1 LIAPRPAPGLK
12 SRLLWWLLPALAAL
26 VAVNSVA
33 TYRTALAA
41 VNTAYDRSLL
51 AVARAVADR
60 VELRDG
66 RVVVEVPY
74 VALDFF
80 ESDLRGRVYYR
91 VGGLD
96 GSSVSGYDD
105 LPPLPAGVPR
115 SEDYFALA
123 RFYDDS
129 YRGEP
134 VRVVALHQ
142 PVFDEHARGM
152 ALVQVAETLVSREAL
167 TRGLMVDTVARQLL
181 LVALAALVTFVVVHT
196 AFRPL
201 GRLRAELDARA
212 AGDLSPIEPRGVPRE
227 VGALVAGMN
236 DYVARLRGTLERQ
249 ERFIA
254 DASHQL
260 RTPLAVLRAQTGLA
274 AREDDPGRLRE
285 TLAAMDRSVGDT
297 IHLANQ
303 LLTRARAQHG
313 IANPAWGDLD
323 LAQVAREACLELGSE
338 AVAKRIDLAFEG
350 ECPVPLRG
358 DPTLVREMVKNLV
371 DNAIRYTPEGG
382 RIAVRLSGPGEP
394 AEIEVEDSGEGVA
407 EADREHVFEPFHRL
421 ASSQQPGVGLGL
433 SIVRDIARAHG
444 ARIDLGD
451 GSGGV
456 GLRVRVRFPSPASPA
471 SAPR

>member
-1 LIAPRPAPGLK
+1 MSAATPARGLQ
-12 SRLLWWLLPALAAL
+12 SRLLWWLLPALALL
-26 VAVNSVA
+26 VAVNSVS

-60 VELRDG
+60 VDLRDG
-66 RVVVEVPY
+66 RVAVEVPY
-74 VALDFF
+74 IALDFF

-96 GSSVSGYDD
+96 GNAVSGYDD
-105 LPPLPAGVPR
+105 LPPLPPDVPR

-123 RFYDDS
+123 RFYTAE

-134 VRVVALHQ
+134 VRIVALHQ
-142 PVFDEHARGM
+142 PVFDERTRGM
-152 ALVQVAETLVSREAL
+152 ALIQVAETLVSREAL
-167 TRGLMVDTVARQLL
+167 TRKLMVDTVASQLF
-181 LVALAALVTFVVVHT
+181 LVALAALVIVLVVRT

-201 GRLRAELDARA
+201 ARLRAELDARA
-212 AGDLSPIEPRGVPRE
+212 AGDLSPLEPRDVPGE
-227 VGALVAGMN
+227 VATLVAGMN
-236 DYVARLRGTLERQ
+236 DYVGRLRGTLERQ

-260 RTPLAVLRAQTGLA
+260 RTPLAVLRTQAGLA
-274 AREDDPGRLRE
+274 LREDDPARLAE

-313 IANPAWGDLD
+313 IANPVFGDID
-323 LAQVAREACLELGSE
+323 LAQVAREACLELGAG
-338 AVAKRIDLAFEG
+338 AVAKRIDLGFEG
-350 ECPVPLRG
+350 EHAVPLRG
-358 DPTLVREMVKNLV
+358 DPTLVRELVKNLV

-382 RIAVRLSGPGEP
+382 RVTVRLSGPGEP
-394 AEIEVEDSGEGVA
+394 VFIDVEDSGEGVA
-407 EADREHVFEPFHRL
+407 AADRERVFEPFHRL
-421 ASSQQPGVGLGL
+421 ASASHAGVGLGL

-444 ARIDLGD
+444 ASIDLAD
-451 GSGGV
+451 GAGGV
-456 GLRVRVRFPSPASPA
+456 GLRVRVRFPPAAIPA

>member
-1 LIAPRPAPGLK
+1 MNPSPAPGLQ
-12 SRLLWWLLPALAAL
+12 SRILWWLLPSLAVL
-26 VAVNSVA
+26 VAVNSVS

-66 RVVVEVPY
+66 RVAVEVPY

-96 GSSVSGYDD
+96 GGAVSGYDD
-105 LPPLPAGVPR
+105 LPSLPPDVPR

-129 YRGEP
+129 YRGEA

-142 PVFDEHARGM
+142 PVFDEATRGM
-152 ALVQVAETLVSREAL
+152 ALIQVAETLVSREAL
-167 TRGLMVDTVARQLL
+167 TRKLMLDTIARQLL
-181 LVALAALVTFVVVHT
+181 LVALAALVIAFVVRT

-201 GRLRAELDARA
+201 GRLRSELDARV
-212 AGDLSPIEPRGVPRE
+212 AGDLTPIDARGVPRE
-227 VGALVAGMN
+227 VAALVAGMN
-236 DYVARLRGTLERQ
+236 DYVGRLRGTLGRQ

-260 RTPLAVLRAQTGLA
+260 RTPLAVLSTQAGIAL
-274 AREDDPGRLRE
+274 REEDPARLRE
-285 TLAAMDRSVGDT
+285 TLTAMQRSVADT
-297 IHLANQ
+297 VHLANQ

-313 IANPAWGDLD
+313 IATPAFGDLD
-323 LAQVAREACLELGSE
+323 LAAVAREACLDLGPD
-338 AVAKRIDLAFEG
+338 AVARRIDLAFEAG
-350 ECPVPLRG
+350 NAVPARG
-358 DPTLVREMVKNLV
+358 DPTLMRELVKNLV

-382 RIAVRLSGPGEP
+382 RVTVRLSPPGEAP
-394 AEIEVEDSGEGVA
+394 AIEVEDSGEGVA
-407 EADREHVFEPFHRL
+407 AADRERVFEPFHRL
-421 ASSQQPGVGLGL
+421 SSGRQQGVGLGL
-433 SIVRDIARAHG
+433 TIVRDIARAHG
-444 ARIDLGD
+444 ADIDLAD
-451 GSGGV
+451 GAGGL
-456 GLRVRVRFPSPASPA
+456 GLKVRVRFPPPATPA

>member
-1 LIAPRPAPGLK
+1 MSARRPAPGLK
-12 SRLLWWLLPALAAL
+12 SRLLGWLLPALALL
-26 VAVNSVA
+26 VAVNTIA
-33 TYRTALAA
+33 TYRTALSA

-96 GSSVSGYDD
+96 GRSVSGYDD

-123 RFYDDS
+123 RFYDDH

-142 PVFDEHARGM
+142 PVFDDQTRGM
-152 ALVQVAETLVSREAL
+152 ALVQVAETLVSREVL
-167 TRGLMVDTVARQLL
+167 TRRLMVDTVARQLL
-181 LVALAALVTFVVVHT
+181 LVALALLVTVVVVHT

-201 GRLRAELDARA
+201 GRLREELDARA
-212 AGDLSPIEPRGVPRE
+212 AGDLSPIETRDVPRE

-236 DYVARLRGTLERQ
+236 DYVARLRGTLDRQ

-274 AREDDPGRLRE
+274 AREDDPARLRE
-285 TLAAMDRSVGDT
+285 TLSAMDRSVGDT

-313 IANPAWGDLD
+313 IANPSFGDLD
-323 LAQVAREACLELGSE
+323 LAQVAREACLELGGE

-350 ECPVPLRG
+350 EHPVPLRG
-358 DPTLVREMVKNLV
+358 DPTLVRELVKNLV

-394 AEIEVEDSGEGVA
+394 AAIEVEDSGEGVA
-407 EADREHVFEPFHRL
+407 EADRERVFEPFHRL
-421 ASSQQPGVGLGL
+421 ASSKQPGVGLGL

-451 GSGGV
+451 GAGGI
-456 GLRVRVRFPSPASPA
+456 GLKVRVRFPPPASPA

>member
-1 LIAPRPAPGLK
+1 MRPPRPARGLQW
-12 SRLLWWLLPALAAL
+12 RLLWWLLPALAVL
-26 VAVNSVA
+26 VAVNSLA
-33 TYRTALAA
+33 TYHTALAA

-60 VELRDG
+60 VEFRDG
-66 RVVVEVPY
+66 RVEVEVPY
-74 VALDFF
+74 IALDFF
-80 ESDLRGRVYYR
+80 ASDLRGRVFYR

-96 GSSVSGYDD
+96 GGFVSGYDD

-115 SEDYFALA
+115 TEDYFALA
-123 RFYDDS
+123 RFYDDH

-134 VRVVALHQ
+134 VRVVALYQ
-142 PVFDEHARGM
+142 PVFDERTRGM

-167 TRGLMVDTVARQLL
+167 TRKLMVDTVTRQLL
-181 LVALAALVTFVVVHT
+181 LVALAALVIVVVVRV
-196 AFRPL
+196 ALRPL
-201 GRLRAELDARA
+201 GRLRAGLDARPA
-212 AGDLSPIEPRGVPRE
+212 DDLSPIDSRDVPAE

-236 DYVARLRGTLERQ
+236 DYMARLKGALDRQ

-260 RTPLAVLRAQTGLA
+260 RTPLAVLRTQTGLA
-274 AREDDPGRLRE
+274 LREEDPARLRE
-285 TLAAMDRSVGDT
+285 TLCAMDRSVGDT

-313 IANPAWGDLD
+313 IANPAFADLD
-323 LAQVAREACLELGSE
+323 LAALAREACIDLGAG

-350 ECPVPLRG
+350 EAAVPLRG

-382 RIAVRLSGPGEP
+382 RVTVRLSGPGEP
-394 AEIEVEDSGEGVA
+394 PAIEVEDSGEGVA
-407 EADREHVFEPFHRL
+407 AADRERVFEPFHRL
-421 ASSQQPGVGLGL
+421 AGASQPGVGLGL

-444 ARIDLGD
+444 AGVDLAD
-451 GSGGV
+451 GAGGT
-456 GLRVRVRFPSPASPA
+456 GLKVRVRFPAPASPA

>member
-1 LIAPRPAPGLK
+1 MIARPARGLQA
-12 SRLLWWLLPALAAL
+12 RLLWWLLPSLAVL
-26 VAVNSVA
+26 VAVNSVS
-33 TYRTALAA
+33 TYRTAVAA

-66 RVVVEVPY
+66 RVAVEVPY
-74 VALDFF
+74 IALDFF
-80 ESDLRGRVYYR
+80 ASDLRGRVYYR

-96 GSSVSGYDD
+96 GGAVSGYDD
-105 LPPLPAGVPR
+105 LPPLPPDVPR

-123 RFYDDS
+123 RFYS
-129 YRGEP
+129 SEYRGEA

-142 PVFDEHARGM
+142 PVLDDTARGM
-152 ALVQVAETLVSREAL
+152 ALIQVAETLVSREAL
-167 TRGLMVDTVARQLL
+167 TRDLMIDTVSRQLL
-181 LVALAALVTFVVVHT
+181 LVALAALVILVVVRT
-196 AFRPL
+196 AFGPL
-201 GRLRAELDARA
+201 GRLRAELDARS
-212 AGDLSPIEPRGVPRE
+212 AGDLAPIDSRDVPKE

-236 DYVARLRGTLERQ
+236 DYVGRLKGTLDRQ

-260 RTPLAVLRAQTGLA
+260 RTPLAVLRAQASLA
-274 AREDDPGRLRE
+274 LREEDPARLRE

-313 IANPAWGDLD
+313 IATPSFGDLD
-323 LAQVAREACLELGSE
+323 LAGVAREACLELGAG
-338 AVAKRIDLAFEG
+338 AVAKRIDLGFEG
-350 ECPVPLRG
+350 EHAVPLRG
-358 DPTLVREMVKNLV
+358 DPTLMRELVKNLV

-382 RIAVRLSGPGEP
+382 RVTVRLSGPGEAP
-394 AEIEVEDSGEGVA
+394 SIQVEDSGEGVA
-407 EADREHVFEPFHRL
+407 AADRERVFEPFYRL
-421 ASSQQPGVGLGL
+421 ASSHQAGVGLGL

-444 ARIDLGD
+444 ASIDLGD
-451 GSGGV
+451 GPGGT
-456 GLRVRVRFPSPASPA
+456 GLTVRVTFPAPPSPA

>member
-1 LIAPRPAPGLK
+1 VTQRRAAPGLQA
-12 SRLLWWLLPALAAL
+12 RLLGWLLPALAVL
-26 VAVNSVA
+26 VALNSVS
-33 TYRTALAA
+33 TYRTSLQA

-51 AVARAVADR
+51 AVARSVADR

-66 RVVVEVPY
+66 RVAVEVPY

-80 ESDLRGRVYYR
+80 QSDLRGRVLYR
-91 VGGLD
+91 VSGLD
-96 GSSVSGYDD
+96 GGFVSGYDD

-123 RFYDDS
+123 RFYDDR

-142 PVFDEHARGM
+142 PVFDEHTRGM

-167 TRGLMVDTVARQLL
+167 TRSLMIDTITRQLL
-181 LVALAALVTFVVVHT
+181 LVALAALVTVVVVRT

-201 GRLRAELDARA
+201 GRLRAGLDART
-212 AGDLSPIEPRGVPRE
+212 AGDLSPIDPSDAPRE
-227 VGALVAGMN
+227 IGALVAGMN
-236 DYVARLRGTLERQ
+236 DYMGRLKGTLDRQ

-260 RTPLAVLRAQTGLA
+260 RTPLAVLRTQAGLA
-274 AREDDPGRLRE
+274 LREEDPVRLRE

-303 LLTRARAQHG
+303 LLSRARAQHG
-313 IANPAWGDLD
+313 IATPAFGELD
-323 LAQVAREACLELGSE
+323 LAQVAREACLELGPG

-350 ECPVPLRG
+350 EHAVAMRG
-358 DPTLVREMVKNLV
+358 DPTLVRELVKNLV
-371 DNAIRYTPEGG
+371 DNAVRYTPEGG
-382 RIAVRLSGPGEP
+382 QVTVRLSGPGEP
-394 AEIEVEDSGEGVA
+394 AAIEVEDSGEGVA
-407 EADREHVFEPFHRL
+407 AADRESVFEPFHRL
-421 ASSQQPGVGLGL
+421 ASSREPGVGLGL

-444 ARIDLGD
+444 ARIDLDD
-451 GSGGV
+451 GAGGT
-456 GLRVRVRFPSPASPA
+456 GLKVRVSFPAAATPA